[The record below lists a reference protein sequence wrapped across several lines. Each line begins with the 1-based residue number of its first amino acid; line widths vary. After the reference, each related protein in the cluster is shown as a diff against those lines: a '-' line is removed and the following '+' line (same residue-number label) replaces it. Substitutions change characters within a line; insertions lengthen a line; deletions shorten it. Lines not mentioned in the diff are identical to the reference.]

1 MQDES
6 GHLRKKIYILAVFNN
21 YKCQKKRSNQPV
33 QQQSLHMQNVG
44 KTLYSGNDTES
55 ELQEY
60 WNETLHWKSYSKN
73 ALRCF
78 HKGKEESVSQIIL
91 WSYSCAAVE
100 APLVLMQRTHSH
112 CRQIE
117 WAKMY
122 YVLEQSAFISFG
134 CFQAFPELPED
145 VLRVHADVVQR
156 SCLAQYNPS
165 DNSQSAARCGEEGH
179 LEGVVAHHC
188 WTHTGDCLHVHR
200 H

>member
-1 MQDES
+1 MPKE
-6 GHLRKKIYILAVFNN
+6 KIQSACATTIITHAKRRQNTVFWEWHWVRITRIL
-21 YKCQKKRSNQPV
+21 K
-33 QQQSLHMQNVG
+33 
-44 KTLYSGNDTES
+44 
-55 ELQEY
+55 
-60 WNETLHWKSYSKN
+60 WNSFHWKSYSKN

-122 YVLEQSAFISFG
+122 YFLEQSAFISFG